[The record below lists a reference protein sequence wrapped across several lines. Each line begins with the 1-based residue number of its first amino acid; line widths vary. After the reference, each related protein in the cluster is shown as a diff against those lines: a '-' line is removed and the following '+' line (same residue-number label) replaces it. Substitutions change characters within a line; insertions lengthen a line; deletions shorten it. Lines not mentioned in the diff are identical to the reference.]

1 MVLCVQKR
9 ERKEKG
15 KTPKREQHR
24 GEKRRKTA
32 VAEKNKNKKNEANM
46 RSGRRPSPED
56 KVCCLLVRSILCMY
70 ISLMDQHEDA
80 TRRPDGRQED
90 TKKVVVNLEWV
101 YTIDACFG
109 SSVDVAVS
117 ILCTRV
123 EFIVLARL
131 PTSREPIV
139 GVGMHN

>member
-15 KTPKREQHR
+15 KTPINKREQHR

-90 TKKVVVNLEWV
+90 TKKVVVNLE
-101 YTIDACFG
+101 C
-109 SSVDVAVS
+109 
-117 ILCTRV
+117 CTRY
-123 EFIVLARL
+123 IYY
-131 PTSREPIV
+131 
-139 GVGMHN
+139 